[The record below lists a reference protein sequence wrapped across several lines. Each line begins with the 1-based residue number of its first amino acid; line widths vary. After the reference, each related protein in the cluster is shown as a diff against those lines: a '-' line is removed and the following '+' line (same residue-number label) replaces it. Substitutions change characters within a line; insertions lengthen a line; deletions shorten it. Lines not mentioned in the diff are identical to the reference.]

1 MKNIINYVYEMGF
14 RWLLFR
20 IKYYLR
26 LKYNFFVRNDD
37 KILQNKIKVIEKRKF
52 LDIYNVNSEKIILD
66 SRHIEIAENAIK
78 GKIFVFSNQ
87 YLDYGNPKKSHY
99 SPITKYEIDK
109 NLHWSKIPDFGK
121 LGDIKIP
128 WEYSRFPH
136 FFSYIKAHKI
146 TNEKKYVNA
155 FKSDLTI
162 WIDEN
167 QYPNGINYKCG
178 QEMTFR
184 LYSIIISIN
193 YFYKYLEKNFLD
205 KIYLHLS
212 FYGYRIKS
220 NIDYAVISVKN
231 DHAISEAVGLILC
244 GFIFKNSIDD
254 SVTWFNEG
262 KRILIKELSRQ
273 VYFDGS
279 YLCHS
284 FNYQR
289 EVIDELSF
297 LLLIL
302 QNNSPCEK
310 ELIKSISMKNL
321 EMIKFLNSFIQSN
334 GYLPNYGSNDGAYL
348 FPVSE
353 SDYSDYRD
361 SLNFAYGVISGNR
374 IFEKNTDLLDFFS
387 IETSQISSLTK
398 EIRFNEGGYYILK
411 NDNIFSFIRCHKYK
425 DRPSQNDMFHLDI
438 WYKSKNIFCDT
449 GTFSYNTQKEFKDNF
464 QGVKGHNTIIIN
476 NTNQMEQVL
485 NFGWSNW
492 TTAKHLNF
500 TNSYFSGKNY
510 AYKKKFGIT
519 QEREIKIKDNKLIVI
534 DKIKNINSDTN
545 IKQAWN
551 TNYDFTEIDE
561 NTLKIDNCI
570 ISSNI
575 KYKIEKSY
583 ISNYYNSYV
592 EGSRI
597 LFEVDTNKDL
607 EIKTIIEFK
616 D

>member
-1 MKNIINYVYEMGF
+1 
-14 RWLLFR
+14 
-20 IKYYLR
+20 
-26 LKYNFFVRNDD
+26 
-37 KILQNKIKVIEKRKF
+37 
-52 LDIYNVNSEKIILD
+52 
-66 SRHIEIAENAIK
+66 
-78 GKIFVFSNQ
+78 
-87 YLDYGNPKKSHY
+87 
-99 SPITKYEIDK
+99 
-109 NLHWSKIPDFGK
+109 
-121 LGDIKIP
+121 
-128 WEYSRFPH
+128 
-136 FFSYIKAHKI
+136 
-146 TNEKKYVNA
+146 
-155 FKSDLTI
+155 
-162 WIDEN
+162 
-167 QYPNGINYKCG
+167 
-178 QEMTFR
+178 
-184 LYSIIISIN
+184 
-193 YFYKYLEKNFLD
+193 
-205 KIYLHLS
+205 
-212 FYGYRIKS
+212 
-220 NIDYAVISVKN
+220 
-231 DHAISEAVGLILC
+231 
-244 GFIFKNSIDD
+244 
-254 SVTWFNEG
+254 
-262 KRILIKELSRQ
+262 
-273 VYFDGS
+273 
-279 YLCHS
+279 
-284 FNYQR
+284 
-289 EVIDELSF
+289 
-297 LLLIL
+297 
-302 QNNSPCEK
+302 
-310 ELIKSISMKNL
+310 
-321 EMIKFLNSFIQSN
+321 
-334 GYLPNYGSNDGAYL
+334 
-348 FPVSE
+348 
-353 SDYSDYRD
+353 
-361 SLNFAYGVISGNR
+361 
-374 IFEKNTDLLDFFS
+374 
-387 IETSQISSLTK
+387 
-398 EIRFNEGGYYILK
+398 
-411 NDNIFSFIRCHKYK
+411 
-425 DRPSQNDMFHLDI
+425 MFHLDI